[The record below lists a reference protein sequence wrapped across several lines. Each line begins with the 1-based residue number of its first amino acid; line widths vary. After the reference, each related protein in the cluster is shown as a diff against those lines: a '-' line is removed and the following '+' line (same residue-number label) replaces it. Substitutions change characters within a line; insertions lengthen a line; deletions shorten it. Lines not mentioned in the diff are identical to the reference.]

1 MSPRVQVQHQYSQP
15 VTNFMNSGFPISS
28 GSSCP
33 TTAGQGIRSEHC
45 DQQSKNSV
53 FSNALSSPVRQS
65 LQHYHI
71 TRGGYCPSGGLPL
84 GNGTR
89 NNEPTIINNQSRDS
103 SALSL
108 SSNDSAMD
116 MHADSPAHEFIY
128 WYFAHF
134 TSPLPWSSTVQDLGR
149 IMVTWSSFVRFHKKW
164 KHWMEMIP
172 WPLNL
177 LLLLSL
183 KIDLGLL
190 YLL

>member
-1 MSPRVQVQHQYSQP
+1 MSPRAPVQHQHSQP
-15 VTNFMNSGFPISS
+15 VTNFMNSGFPVST

-45 DQQSKNSV
+45 DHQSKNSV

-71 TRGGYCPSGGLPL
+71 TRGGYCPNSGLPL
-84 GNGTR
+84 GNGAR
-89 NNEPTIINNQSRDS
+89 NSELTFLHNQSRDS
-103 SALSL
+103 TAP

-116 MHADSPAHEFIY
+116 MHADSPAQEFIY

-134 TSPLPWSSTVQDLGR
+134 IILLPCCTKGLGR
-149 IMVTWSSFVRFHKKW
+149 IMVITKLFPAPLKKW
-164 KHWMEMIP
+164 KHWMELIP